1 MLPDRKAQRL
11 GNRVADMVDEIYSDD
26 FFPIQVR
33 VLTCPFAKHI
43 AAKTAVTSASSFSLH
58 IVLVQ
63 LNSTGQECDV
73 WIGPKSIKLLKVMS
87 FFEVEQEK
95 ITLNT
100 LKH

>member
-33 VLTCPFAKHI
+33 VLTCHI